1 MWYFSWSQDIVKE
14 LLKKKDIVKE
24 KLLSRKKYLM
34 VGLSFLLFIL

>member
-24 KLLSRKKYLM
+24 KLLSRKKNLM
-34 VGLSFLLFIL
+34 IGLSFLLFIL